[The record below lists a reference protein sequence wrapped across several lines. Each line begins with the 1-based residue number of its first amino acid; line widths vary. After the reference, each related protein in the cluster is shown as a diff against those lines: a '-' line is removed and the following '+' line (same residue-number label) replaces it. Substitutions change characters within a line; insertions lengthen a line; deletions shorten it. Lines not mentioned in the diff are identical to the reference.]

1 MKKLVSFCAVFIA
14 ALICDIL
21 IAPGAS
27 GQAAYG
33 NIIGAV
39 TDPSGAAVPGAKV
52 TATDIAKGVTYTA
65 SANPDGYYA
74 LSNLTPGNYKVIV
87 EASGFKSYQQEPV
100 PVIVGTSS
108 TLNAALQVGAA
119 TESVTVNGAP
129 PLLETDRA
137 AVSTDL
143 SSELVGQL
151 PIVNRNFTQLE
162 LLLPGS
168 AKMPWQHGQT
178 ENPQGGIQV
187 NTNGQLFSGTNFMID
202 GMDNTD
208 PVLGIIMINPPIDS
222 VQEFK
227 GTTSNFD
234 AEFSQAGGSV
244 IQVQTRSGTNDFHGS
259 LFEYLQNDF
268 FQARDPFTQ
277 QTGKLPPLRWN
288 QFGGSIGGP
297 IIKDKL
303 FAFFD
308 YQGTRQHNAGE
319 VSIRV
324 PTAAERAG
332 DLSDLGVPIYDPT
345 TGTSGGS
352 GRTQFSDLSR
362 ATPSNPFGLNIIPQS
377 LITSQATNLLATN
390 LVPLPNLTPTDP
402 TADNF
407 VTGGVQVFNT
417 NQFDIRVDHYLT
429 NNVRYFGRY
438 SYGGYHLNTPGALGT
453 AGGQQFNNLSFE
465 GISNVRNQ
473 NGVGGLTY
481 TLGSSLLS
489 DFRFGVTRYRVLVSS
504 PDASQMLAT
513 QAGILGL
520 NDPARKDTWGLP
532 DLNIGVGLSG
542 GVSSNSAGGFLIGY
556 RCNCPLDEEET
567 EFQGATNWT
576 KVHSNHSIKWGAD
589 IRRRVNLRLP
599 SDQHRSGVYDF
610 SSNVTADSSVSGSGL
625 ALASF
630 LLGDASQFNRFAQVS
645 TNQRDLQW
653 SMYYYVSDTWRV
665 TPKLTLNYG
674 LRWDTWFADRSLNRG
689 QGGRYSALDNLVRIP
704 GVGGVSLS
712 GGVNTDY
719 NNFSPRIGIA
729 YALDPK
735 TVIRTGYGRS
745 YFQGTFGWTFNTLD
759 ADVYPSI
766 VNQRIQTP
774 TTQFF
779 PAIPSWTP
787 PPAAAFPTIPS
798 NGLLPLPDQIST
810 AYIPSNQPFPYVDS
824 WNLTVERAVFSNA
837 TLSVGY
843 VGNVGRK
850 LNYGPNINAAVPS
863 PTPVTSLDPQRP
875 LFQKF
880 GITQGIT
887 EKCDCSN
894 SGYNALQVKFTKRF
908 SRNYSILSSYTW
920 AKALNF
926 GEFGPE
932 TDQYHPRID
941 HGPAV
946 FDRAS
951 IFTLGHTIQLPFGRG
966 QPWGSNANR
975 AVDAIFGGWEWTGI
989 TSVESGLPFSPAISN
1004 STLNSDMGTRPDRTG
1019 DPYAGTPHNRTQ
1031 WFNPAA
1037 YTAPAAGVF
1046 GNAGRNSI
1054 RGPGLFTADWGLDKN
1069 FHFTERIALQFRWEV
1084 FNALNRVN
1092 LAQPVNDVL
1101 SGSAGKIQDISSP
1114 MRNQQFGLHLTF

>member
-1 MKKLVSFCAVFIA
+1 MSMKTALNFGVVLVAALLFGILVSSRAV
-14 ALICDIL
+14 
-21 IAPGAS
+21 

-33 NIIGAV
+33 NVIGTV
-39 TDPSGAAVPGAKV
+39 TDATGAAVPNAKI
-52 TATDIAKGVTYTA
+52 TATDTAKGVSYTA
-65 SANPDGYYA
+65 TTNASGYYT
-74 LSNLTPGNYKVIV
+74 LNNLTPGDYKVVV
-87 EASGFKSYQQEPV
+87 EAQGFKGFQQEPV

-108 TLNAALQVGAA
+108 TLNASLQVGAT
-119 TESVTVNGAP
+119 TESVTVSGAP

-143 SSELVGQL
+143 SSGQIADM
-151 PIVNRNFTQLE
+151 PIVNRNFTQLQ

-208 PVLGIIMINPPIDS
+208 PVLGIVMINPPIDS
-222 VQEFK
+222 VQEFR

-244 IQVQTRSGTNDFHGS
+244 IQVQTKSGTNDFHGS
-259 LFEYLQNDF
+259 LFEFLQNDY
-268 FQARDPFTQ
+268 FQARDQFTQ
-277 QTGKLPPLRWN
+277 KTGKLPPLRWN

-297 IIKDKL
+297 IKKDKL

-308 YQGTRQHNAGE
+308 YQGTRQHNGGE

-324 PTAAERAG
+324 PTAAERTG

-345 TGTSGGS
+345 TGAADGS
-352 GRTQFSDLSR
+352 GRTQFSDSTR
-362 ATPSNPFGLNIIPQS
+362 ATPSNPLGLNIIP
-377 LITSQATNLLATN
+377 LNRITAQATNLLATN
-390 LVPLPNLTPTDP
+390 FVPLPNLTPTDP
-402 TADNF
+402 TANNYAI
-407 VTGGVQVFNT
+407 GGVQVFNT
-417 NQFDIRVDHYLT
+417 NQFDIRVDDYVT
-429 NNVRYFGRY
+429 NNLRYFGRY
-438 SYGGYHLNTPGALGT
+438 SYGGYHLDTPGALGI

-473 NGVGGLTY
+473 NGIGALTY
-481 TLGSSLLS
+481 NFGTSLLS

-504 PDASQMLAT
+504 PDASQPLAT
-513 QAGILGL
+513 QVGILGL
-520 NDPARKDTWGLP
+520 NDPNRKDTWGLP
-532 DLNIGVGLSG
+532 DLNIGG
-542 GVSSNSAGGFLIGY
+542 GTSSSAGGFLIGY

-567 EFQGATNWT
+567 EYQGATNWT
-576 KVHSNHSIKWGAD
+576 KLHKNHTFKWGAD

-599 SDQHRSGVYDF
+599 SDQHRAGVYDF
-610 SSNVTADSSVSGSGL
+610 SSNVTANGGVSGSGL
-625 ALASF
+625 GLASF
-630 LLGDASQFNRFAQVS
+630 LLGDASQFNRFAQIS
-645 TNQRDLQW
+645 TNQKDLQW
-653 SMYYYVSDTWRV
+653 SMYYYLSDTWRI

-674 LRWDTWFADRSLNRG
+674 LRWDTWFADQSRHKG
-689 QGGRYSALDNLVRIP
+689 QGGRYDATDNLVRIP

-712 GGVNTDY
+712 GGVKTDY
-719 NNFSPRIGIA
+719 NNFSPRVGIA
-729 YALDPK
+729 YAVDPK
-735 TVIRTGYGRS
+735 TVVRTGYGRS
-745 YFQGTFGWTFNTLD
+745 YFQGTFGWTFNTLA

-766 VNQRIQTP
+766 VNQSIPTP
-774 TTQFF
+774 TNPFF
-779 PAIPSWTP
+779 PAIDSWTP
-787 PPAAAFPTIPS
+787 PPPPVFPVIPS
-798 NGLLPLPDQIST
+798 NGLLPLPDKIGTS
-810 AYIPSNQPFPYVDS
+810 YIPANQPFPYVDS
-824 WNLTVERAVFSNA
+824 WNLTVERAVFSDA
-837 TLSVGY
+837 TLGVGY

-850 LNYGPNINAAVPS
+850 LNYGPNINAAFPS
-863 PTPVTSLDPQRP
+863 PTPVVSLDPQRP

-880 GITQGIT
+880 GLTQGIG

-894 SGYNALQVKFTKRF
+894 SGYNALQIKFSKRF
-908 SRNYSILSSYTW
+908 TRNYSIMSSYTW

-932 TDQYHPRID
+932 TDNYHPRID

-951 IFTLGHTIQLPFGRG
+951 IFTLGHTVQLPFGRG
-966 QPWGSNANR
+966 QRWGSNAHR
-975 AVDAIFGGWEWTGI
+975 AVDVILGGWEWTGI
-989 TSVESGLPFSPAISN
+989 TTVESGLPFSPSINN
-1004 STLNSDMGTRPDRTG
+1004 STLHSDMSTRPDRIG
-1019 DPYAGTPHNRTQ
+1019 DPFAGVPHNRTQ
-1031 WFNPAA
+1031 WFNAAAFAPPA
-1037 YTAPAAGVF
+1037 PGVF
-1046 GNAGRNSI
+1046 GNAGRNSL

-1069 FHFTERIALQFRWEV
+1069 FHFTERVNLQFRWEV

-1101 SGSAGKIQDISSP
+1101 SSSAGLIQDISSP